1 MSHRKFPKSVWFTI
15 CIHLVQGKQIKK
27 ESWKLTTRLAVAFCT
42 NKWTLFGYSLLTPTE
57 KTSVWRLAR
66 LMRENLEMKT
76 KQSSYTARLHHLKF
90 RHGAAHSMTPVILY
104 YYRVLKKKSQKMHYL
119 LAVMHIIDIIR
130 DGCRGWSDSTCCCN
144 THANSCNH
152 ERGAKGKRR
161 QSQPSD
167 GCHTTHSCGGA
178 PRDASDLGLLVNRAD
193 VFGNGVEHDD
203 RLPEDLSPLCED
215 LVKDTQATI
224 DLIRQDSEGP
234 VI

>member
-1 MSHRKFPKSVWFTI
+1 
-15 CIHLVQGKQIKK
+15 
-27 ESWKLTTRLAVAFCT
+27 
-42 NKWTLFGYSLLTPTE
+42 
-57 KTSVWRLAR
+57 
-66 LMRENLEMKT
+66 
-76 KQSSYTARLHHLKF
+76 
-90 RHGAAHSMTPVILY
+90 
-104 YYRVLKKKSQKMHYL
+104 MHYL

-130 DGCRGWSDSTCCCN
+130 DGRRGRSDSTRCCN
-144 THANSCNH
+144 AHANSCNH

-178 PRDASDLGLLVNRAD
+178 PRDASDLGLLVNGAD
-193 VFGNGVEHDD
+193 VFGDGVEHDD